1 MDDNARWKTFSKKM
15 IPKILKASLVAIILY
30 VLLFYIPMLIIPSF
44 IPSEYE
50 SFIDVFAAMIIFFAF
65 VTTLASGTI
74 FQYVFGTARA
84 LAFLI
89 FFIQI
94 LSSGVVTESFGTI
107 SILVD
112 LRVFIAMLIAIE
124 LIDFGKNMF
133 EAINFLAE
141 TANVETPIGTES

>member
-65 VTTLASGTI
+65 ITTLASGTI
-74 FQYVFGTARA
+74 FRYVFGTARA

-89 FFIQI
+89 FFVQI
-94 LSSGVVTESFGTI
+94 LSNGVVTESFGTI

-112 LRVFIAMLIAIE
+112 LRVFFAMLIAVE
-124 LIDFGKNMF
+124 LLEFGKNMF
-133 EAINFLAE
+133 EVINFLAE
-141 TANVETPIGTES
+141 TSNLEMSIGTES

>member
-1 MDDNARWKTFSKKM
+1 MDNNARWKTFSKKM
-15 IPKILKASLVAIILY
+15 IPRILKAFLVAIILY
-30 VLLFYIPMLIIPSF
+30 FLLFCIPMLVVSSF

-50 SFIDVFAAMIIFFAF
+50 SFIDVFAAMMIFFAF
-65 VTTLASGTI
+65 ITTLASGTI
-74 FQYVFGTARA
+74 FRYVFGTARA
-84 LAFLI
+84 LAFII

-94 LSSGVVTESFGTI
+94 LSSGVVTGSFGTI

-112 LRVFIAMLIAIE
+112 LRVFIAMLITIE
-124 LIDFGKNMF
+124 LLDFGKNMF